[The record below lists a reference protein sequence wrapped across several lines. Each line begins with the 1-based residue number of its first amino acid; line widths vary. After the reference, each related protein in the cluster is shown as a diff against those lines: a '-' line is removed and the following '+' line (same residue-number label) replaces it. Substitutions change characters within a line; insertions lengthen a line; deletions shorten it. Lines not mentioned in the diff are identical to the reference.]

1 MDQRHIDSIL
11 VRRLVESCAPYTTA
25 AAKQTNVCVPNDN
38 RIQTNVPLL
47 FVLYFVRLIVNRN
60 RNLISVKL
68 KQVSGWARN
77 RCVCFFSLLSPL
89 FFYFSCVFF
98 FYLNI
103 IIKKCSRWK
112 QKKKKKSKRDIFLR
126 LVCFCCWSVCV
137 CVFLSVDRTSLR
149 IFYLILVVFVYFFFC
164 F

>member
-60 RNLISVKL
+60 RNLISVKF
-68 KQVSGWARN
+68 WARN

-89 FFYFSCVFF
+89 FF
-98 FYLNI
+98 
-103 IIKKCSRWK
+103 
-112 QKKKKKSKRDIFLR
+112 
-126 LVCFCCWSVCV
+126 
-137 CVFLSVDRTSLR
+137 
-149 IFYLILVVFVYFFFC
+149 
-164 F
+164 